1 MTSINRFS
9 KDNMPDN
16 HPRLVVNSKDRRC
29 PRCTGVHK
37 YLTRE
42 SEDVDCSAPVAF
54 SYEKALKMSNMLANG
69 PRDVVRIPDNEVV
82 VMDESAR
89 RLPRSGTGTVRLA
102 QFSRVERS
110 V

>member
-1 MTSINRFS
+1 MA
-9 KDNMPDN
+9 DN
-16 HPRLVVNSKDRRC
+16 HPRLVKNSKDVRC
-29 PRCTGVHK
+29 KVCTGMHE

-42 SEDVDCSAPVAF
+42 SEDADCSAPVAF
-54 SYEKALKMSNMLANG
+54 SYEKALKMSRLLASG
-69 PRDVVRIPDNEVV
+69 PRDIVRIPDDTVV